1 MSCVGLS
8 AAAPAADRSQLA
20 AANSGEPLRLS
31 TMLGDAA
38 RYASSLIES
47 QSLAIRLVGEAVDIG
62 QNLSVRVHDFVSGV

>member
-8 AAAPAADRSQLA
+8 AAAPAAARSQLA
-20 AANSGEPLRLS
+20 AANSEEPLRLS

-47 QSLAIRLVGEAVDIG
+47 QSP
-62 QNLSVRVHDFVSGV
+62 SGSSIA